1 VRSFIRRIEANG
13 LRWWFPDI
21 GDVMAEKNTTET
33 SNKRSSQATTD
44 SPRQGSTQ
52 SSQTSQASDNR
63 SQQTGLATRQGIA
76 PALMGGPFGLIRQLN
91 EEMYR
96 LFEAVSSG
104 RAGRFDDEAL
114 DPSAWTPNVE
124 VFERDGNLVVRADL
138 PGTGKEDIT
147 VELDDDSVAL
157 RGERRFERSEE
168 RGGVYRNEVAY
179 GTFFRRIPLPE
190 GADTTQ
196 ATAVFRDGV
205 LEIMMPAPK
214 RESNT
219 RQLEVQDAGDR
230 QGEPART
237 STASASK

>member
-1 VRSFIRRIEANG
+1 
-13 LRWWFPDI
+13 
-21 GDVMAEKNTTET
+21 MAEKNTTET
-33 SNKRSSQATTD
+33 SKNRSSQATAD
-44 SPRQGSTQ
+44 REGSTQ
-52 SSQTSQASDNR
+52 SSQTLQTSDNR
-63 SQQTGLATRQGIA
+63 SQQTGLARRQVFA

-104 RAGRFDDEAL
+104 RAGRFDDEAV
-114 DPSAWTPNVE
+114 DPSTWAPNVE
-124 VFERDGNLVVRADL
+124 IFERDGNLVVRADL
-138 PGTGKEDIT
+138 PGTGKEEIA
-147 VELDDDSVAL
+147 VELEDDSIAL
-157 RGERRFERSEE
+157 RGERRFERHEE

-179 GTFFRRIPLPE
+179 GTFYRRIPLPE

-214 RESNT
+214 RESNK
-219 RQLEVQDAGDR
+219 RQLEVQGAGDQ
-230 QGEPART
+230 QGEKART

>member
-1 VRSFIRRIEANG
+1 
-13 LRWWFPDI
+13 
-21 GDVMAEKNTTET
+21 
-33 SNKRSSQATTD
+33 
-44 SPRQGSTQ
+44 
-52 SSQTSQASDNR
+52 
-63 SQQTGLATRQGIA
+63 
-76 PALMGGPFGLIRQLN
+76 MGGPFGLIRQLN

-96 LFEAVSSG
+96 LFETVSSG
-104 RAGRFDDEAL
+104 RGGSFDDTPV
-114 DPSAWTPNVE
+114 DPSAWAPNVE
-124 VFERDGNLVVRADL
+124 IFERDGNLVVRADL

-147 VELDDDSVAL
+147 VELEDDSIVL
-157 RGERRFERSEE
+157 RGERRFERREE

-219 RQLEVQDAGDR
+219 RQLDVRDAHDQ
-230 QGEPART
+230 QGEQART
-237 STASASK
+237 STASANK